1 MTSKWLKGIAAAV
14 ALCFTLCLTGCGET
28 EENASS
34 GSSDSGSEEITV
46 PVKIGY
52 IFHEKVEDGGFTGQ
66 LNEQR
71 LKAARRC
78 GVETVYIEDVSVQDF
93 EGAVKALVS
102 DGCTEIIACS
112 PTFTNVLTSI
122 ADRYMNVN
130 FINYG
135 ATSMGS
141 TNSFS
146 YTETA
151 YQGAFIAGMAAAH
164 NSKSQKIGLVAD
176 PEMLYTYA
184 TTNAAA
190 LGVRMVFASGTLYA
204 AGATEKS
211 EIKQA
216 IDELVKK
223 GCDVII
229 TYTASPYAAEYCEE
243 KGIKFIG
250 NHDFSESEENY
261 KNMLMYFYAK
271 RDSLFV
277 SQFKQ
282 MKMDIWQ
289 PDTYVGSM
297 ANGIITISEA
307 LNDAAEKGT
316 QKILDEMAPLI
327 TSGQAHIFSGELRDT
342 LGNVRYMQSEFM
354 SDEQIYAMDWYVL
367 GVELAGNFRKPH
379 ESPTNS
385 FEIKS

>member
-14 ALCFTLCLTGCGET
+14 ALCLTLCLVGCGGNGE
-28 EENASS
+28 SS
-34 GSSDSGSEEITV
+34 SSDSSESGSDEITV

-52 IFHEKVEDGGFTGQ
+52 IFHGKVEDGGFTGQ

-102 DGCTEIIACS
+102 DGCNEIVACS
-112 PTFTNVLTSI
+112 PTFTNALSSI
-122 ADRYMNVN
+122 ASRYMNVN

-135 ATSMGS
+135 AASAGS
-141 TNSFS
+141 SNSFS

-151 YQGAFIAGMAAAH
+151 YQGAYIAGMAAAY
-164 NSKSQKIGLVAD
+164 NSKSQKIGFVAD

-204 AGATEKS
+204 AGATEKD
-211 EIKQA
+211 EIGQA
-216 IDELVKK
+216 IDELVKN

-229 TYTASPYAAEYCEE
+229 TYTASPYAAEYCEQQ
-243 KGIKFIG
+243 GIKFIA
-250 NHDFSESEENY
+250 NHDFSGVEDNY

-307 LNDAAEKGT
+307 LHDAATKET
-316 QKILDEMAPLI
+316 QKILDEISPLI
-327 TSGQAHIFSGELRDT
+327 TSGKAFIFSGELRDT
-342 LGNVRYMQSEFM
+342 LGNVRYMQSEVM
-354 SDEQIYAMDWYVL
+354 TDAQIYAMDWYVL